1 VTDYMGQLADYERA
15 VATRMAQAHNLSQR
29 MQEIRGSGEAAE
41 GLVQVEVTAAGRVTA
56 LRLNPRV
63 MRLDSQTLAE
73 EILAAI
79 GRANDDA
86 ARQVQETTGT
96 DTAPS
101 WEDLLAGRAAPDPST
116 PLPPLPDRET
126 FERMIHDAAQGGF
139 QS

>member
-15 VATRMAQAHNLSQR
+15 LAAQMAQAHDLSRQ

-41 GLVQVEVTAAGRVTA
+41 GLVQVEVTAAGRVTD

-86 ARQVQETTGT
+86 ARQVQEATGAE
-96 DTAPS
+96 TASS
-101 WEDLLAGRAAPDPST
+101 WEDLLTGRAAPDPSA

-126 FERMIHDAAQGGF
+126 FERMIREAAQGGF